1 MAVLGIDVSK
11 SKFYVAFLREGE
23 YCLATFDNDS
33 VGFVKLRQWLK
44 KRKVGNNL
52 HACLEA
58 TGRYGDE
65 LALFLHEAGYRVSMV
80 NPARIQAY
88 AASQLKRNK
97 TDQEDAKLIA
107 HFCATQV
114 PQPWTPPSLAQR
126 ALQAMVRHL
135 DALQTMRQQ
144 ESNRVQA
151 GVPSA
156 AVRDALVAHITFL
169 DEQIDQLTQRISEHI
184 DQHPDLKQQKE
195 LLTSIPGIADVTAA
209 KLLAEIPP
217 LERFEGAPQLA
228 AYAGLTP
235 RQHQSGSSVFRR
247 SRLSKTGNAYLRRA
261 LYMPAL
267 VALRWNPIIRLFV
280 ERLRESGKHK
290 MVIVG
295 AVMRKLLHIVY
306 GVLKSGKPFD
316 PEYAFN
322 VSNFA

>member
-1 MAVLGIDVSK
+1 MDVLGVDVSK
-11 SKFYVAFLREGE
+11 GKFDVALLRQDD
-23 YCLATFDNDS
+23 YLLATFDNDS
-33 VGFVKLRQWLK
+33 VGFVKLRKWLK
-44 KRKVGNNL
+44 KRKVDNL

-65 LALFLHEAGYRVSMV
+65 LALFLHEVGYQVSVV

-97 TDQEDAKLIA
+97 TDQEDAKVIA
-107 HFCATQV
+107 HFCATQA
-114 PQPWTPPSLAQR
+114 PESWTPPSPAQQE
-126 ALQAMVRHL
+126 LQAMVRHL
-135 DALQTMRQQ
+135 EALQTMRQQ
-144 ESNRVQA
+144 ESNRLQA

-156 AVRDALVAHITFL
+156 AVRETLEAHIAFL
-169 DEQIDQLTQRISEHI
+169 DEQIDQLTQRIRDHI
-184 DQHPDLKQQKE
+184 DQHPGLKQQKD

-217 LERFEGAPQLA
+217 LKRFEGAPQLA

-235 RQHQSGSSVFRR
+235 SQHQSGSSVFRR
-247 SRLSKTGNAYLRRA
+247 GRLAKTGNAHLRRA

-267 VALRWNPIIRLFV
+267 VALRWNPVIQVFA
-280 ERLRESGKHK
+280 ERLRERGKPK

-306 GVLKSGKPFD
+306 GVLKSGMPFD
-316 PEYAFN
+316 PSYAVN
-322 VSNFA
+322 VQDSA

>member
-1 MAVLGIDVSK
+1 MDFLGVDISK
-11 SKFYVAFLREGE
+11 SKFDVALLREDE
-23 YCLATFDNDS
+23 YLLVTFDNNS
-33 VGFVKLRQWLK
+33 VGFVKLRKWLK
-44 KRKVGNNL
+44 KWRVDNL

-65 LALFLHEAGYRVSMV
+65 LALFLHEAGYPVSVV

-97 TDQEDAKLIA
+97 TDKEDAKVIA
-107 HFCATQV
+107 HFCATQA
-114 PQPWTPPSLAQR
+114 PEQWIPPSQAQQE
-126 ALQAMVRHL
+126 LQAMVRHL

-144 ESNRVQA
+144 ESNRLQA

-156 AVRDALVAHITFL
+156 VVRETLEAHIAFL
-169 DEQIDQLTQRISEHI
+169 DEQIDRLTQGIREHI
-184 DQHPDLKQQKE
+184 DQHPDLKQRKD

-209 KLLAEIPP
+209 KLLAEIPS
-217 LERFEGAPQLA
+217 LDRFEGAPQLA

-235 RQHQSGSSVFRR
+235 SQYQSGSSVFRR
-247 SRLSKTGNAYLRRA
+247 GRLAKTGNAHLRCA

-267 VALRWNPIIRLFV
+267 VALRWNPVVQVFA
-280 ERLRESGKHK
+280 ERLRARGKPK

-306 GVLKSGKPFD
+306 GVLKSGLPFS
-316 PEYAFN
+316 PNYAVN
-322 VSNFA
+322 VRDSA